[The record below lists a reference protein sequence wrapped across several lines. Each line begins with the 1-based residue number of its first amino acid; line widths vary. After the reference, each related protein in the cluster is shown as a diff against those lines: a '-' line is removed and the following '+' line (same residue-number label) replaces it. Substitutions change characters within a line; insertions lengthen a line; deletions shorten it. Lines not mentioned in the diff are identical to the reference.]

1 VSGRGQRAIYF
12 GAGSPDGP
20 HGNIYK
26 LWGTDGE
33 VHPQGLSDFYLADR
47 SFGNVLK
54 TSFHKSGKW
63 RTGVTDAAVK
73 AGKVAL
79 LPGTDRKLSGWD
91 RPAMHDRGFVGA
103 YKVAVPSS
111 ELRPGAVE
119 LPKAPVHWVA
129 DPGPGKVV
137 QFVILLVSPHVRQ
150 LTVSDPGPTDDR
162 LHDQFRLPSGEI
174 LALRS
179 RSVPRSERAIALIRA
194 AVGGWTVHAPD
205 GGPADPDARLRCMM
219 IVKDGDGEEAVLD
232 LAIPC
237 LV

>member
-1 VSGRGQRAIYF
+1 MSGRGERAIYF

-26 LWGTDGE
+26 LWGIDGD
-33 VHPQGLSDFYLADR
+33 VRPDGPTDFYLAER
-47 SFGNVLK
+47 SQGTILR

-63 RTGVTDAAVK
+63 RTAVTDAAVK

-79 LPGTDRKLSGWD
+79 PDGADRKVSGWD
-91 RPAMHDRGFVGA
+91 RPEMHARGFVGA

-111 ELRPGAVE
+111 ELRTGTLK

-129 DPGPGKVV
+129 DPGPRKAV
-137 QFVILLVSPHVRQ
+137 QFIILLVASHVRH
-150 LTVSDPGPTDDR
+150 LTLSDPGPNDDR

-174 LALRS
+174 LALIS
-179 RSVPRSERAIALIRA
+179 RCVPLSDSAIEMIRK
-194 AVGGWTVHAPD
+194 AVGSWTVQSPD
-205 GGPADPDARLRCMM
+205 GGPVDPDARVRCTM
-219 IVKDGDGEEAVLD
+219 IVEDVDGGEAVLD